1 MNKIVP
7 PLDDTTKDHVEQP
20 EKSAETLS
28 HRVSATYLSPITPNP
43 LERLEARARVTHTVL
58 LEGQRG
64 EVWQRGLAEASP
76 ASMLQILLPALPP

>member
-43 LERLEARARVTHTVL
+43 LERLEARARVITRFSSRVN
-58 LEGQRG
+58 GG
-64 EVWQRGLAEASP
+64 KFGKGD
-76 ASMLQILLPALPP
+76 